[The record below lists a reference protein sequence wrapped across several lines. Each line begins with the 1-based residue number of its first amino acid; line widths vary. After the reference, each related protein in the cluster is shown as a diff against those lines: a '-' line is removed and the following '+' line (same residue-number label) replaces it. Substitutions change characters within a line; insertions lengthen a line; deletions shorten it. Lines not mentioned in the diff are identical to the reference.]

1 MQQIAVL
8 GLFFSSAA
16 SALQAPASTSPRIP
30 LLTLRAF
37 LSCLTAAF
45 PHLPLVGLV
54 DWNPAGGGWV

>member
-1 MQQIAVL
+1 MQFDVL
-8 GLFFSSAA
+8 GLLFSSATPPFQQVVLVSQRA
-16 SALQAPASTSPRIP
+16 P
-30 LLTLRAF
+30 LLPRRAF